1 MDIKKL
7 EIDLRFRLLEKT
19 ILDVSEVIFEEK
31 GIVIKSP
38 EFKLKFFV
46 SYPHT
51 KDSHI
56 YSEILNCEGLY
67 VRNITHLTSLV
78 EDFIRENN
86 LIIDIMSNKDR
97 KISVKNKN
105 IKITKEKID
114 FENKVRL
121 SDYSY
126 QLYELDDN
134 METVDNLYSFGDNE
148 IDDMLQ
154 FIANHNLN
162 IVKFVD
168 NTNIEE

>member
-1 MDIKKL
+1 MK
-7 EIDLRFRLLEKT
+7 
-19 ILDVSEVIFEEK
+19 
-31 GIVIKSP
+31 
-38 EFKLKFFV
+38 
-46 SYPHT
+46 
-51 KDSHI
+51 
-56 YSEILNCEGLY
+56 
-67 VRNITHLTSLV
+67 

-134 METVDNLYSFGDNE
+134 METVDNLYSFGENE
-148 IDDMLQ
+148 IDDMLE
-154 FIANHNLN
+154 FIVKNNLN
-162 IVKFVD
+162 IVKFID
-168 NTNIEE
+168 NKED

>member
-1 MDIKKL
+1 M
-7 EIDLRFRLLEKT
+7 
-19 ILDVSEVIFEEK
+19 
-31 GIVIKSP
+31 
-38 EFKLKFFV
+38 
-46 SYPHT
+46 
-51 KDSHI
+51 
-56 YSEILNCEGLY
+56 
-67 VRNITHLTSLV
+67 RNITHLTSLV

-134 METVDNLYSFGDNE
+134 METVDNLYSFGENE
-148 IDDMLQ
+148 IDDMLE
-154 FIANHNLN
+154 FIVKNNLN
-162 IVKFVD
+162 IVKFID
-168 NTNIEE
+168 NKED